1 MHQFYRHIESY
12 CHKGRIGVLVEFAFG
27 DDFTPC
33 TDAFMTLAKDIALHI
48 AATPSDSL
56 DDLLQQPFAKKTDS
70 TVSQRLIE
78 TSSILRERIS
88 IVRFV
93 RWQTELERPGQPE
106 PPRSPANVV
115 RLKNQA

>member
-1 MHQFYRHIESY
+1 MNQFYRHIESY
-12 CHKGRIGVLVEFAFG
+12 CHKGKIGVLVEFAFAN
-27 DDFTPC
+27 DFTPY
-33 TDAFMTLAKDIALHI
+33 TDAFMTLAKDIALHV
-48 AATPSDSL
+48 AASSPVSVE
-56 DDLLQQPFAKKTDS
+56 DLLQQSFVKNSDLNVGKL
-70 TVSQRLIE
+70 LID
-78 TSSILRERIS
+78 TSNVLHEQIS